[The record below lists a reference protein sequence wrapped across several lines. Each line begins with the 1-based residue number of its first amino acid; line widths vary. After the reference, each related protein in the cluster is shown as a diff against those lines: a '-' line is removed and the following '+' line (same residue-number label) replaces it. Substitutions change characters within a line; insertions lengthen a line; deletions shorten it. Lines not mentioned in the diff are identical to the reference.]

1 MDKPIVSLPVL
12 LVGILVLAG
21 PQAAVADG
29 APGNTLVGVWEVGI
43 FPFQNLCDAQPGD
56 FSGAAAVDISVINR
70 DGTMSNSDST
80 FGTGHGLWRR
90 VANMNHELLLK
101 TPVLGDPMLGQPV
114 DIILTVETKLTL
126 AKGGMTACG
135 TFNGFFDPAH
145 PVFGPFFQGTVIFK
159 RVVLELSES
168 D

>member
-12 LVGILVLAG
+12 LVGLLVLAG

-43 FPFQNLCDAQPGD
+43 FPFQSLCDAPPSD
-56 FSGAAAVDISVINR
+56 FDGAAAVDISVINR

-90 VANMNHELLLK
+90 LADMNHELILK
-101 TPVLGDPMLGQPV
+101 TPVLWRPMLGIPE
-114 DIILTVETKLTL
+114 DIILTVETRLTL
-126 AKGGMTACG
+126 AKRGMEACG
-135 TFNGFFDPAH
+135 TFNGFFEPAH

-159 RVVLELSES
+159 RVSL
-168 D
+168 